1 MKLLTYTWKT
11 TMNTVAFGTALQ
23 KYSAVLYC
31 TLLYFWYNWFVIY
44 CQNKKGCDSFSI
56 TRMGH
61 HDQ

>member
-1 MKLLTYTWKT
+1 
-11 TMNTVAFGTALQ
+11 MNTAACGTALW

-44 CQNKKGCDSFSI
+44 SQNKVVCDNWYEALKQ
-56 TRMGH
+56 RK